1 MREYKCDCMYMGGDM
16 SNMTGIAGNGQD
28 TVAEVFDLSSPG
40 PFPSAADPRSSALAD
55 ARAQVRLGEMGLSG
69 FAPYLMNRVVSRY
82 NATLRSELGSQ
93 GLTTPKMRAMA
104 VLSVIE
110 GPLIRDLAAYTVTE
124 QSTLSRALDGLATEG
139 LIRREPDPQDSRG
152 IRVYMTAA
160 GRDAFERLWPHMA
173 RGYAA
178 MFRGVSED
186 ERRAFVATL
195 QKLLANVEE
204 QDD

>member
-1 MREYKCDCMYMGGDM
+1 MP
-16 SNMTGIAGNGQD
+16 NMTRIAGEPAQQPPAA
-28 TVAEVFDLSSPG
+28 TTPASPPRPPAIDL
-40 PFPSAADPRSSALAD
+40 
-55 ARAQVRLGEMGLSG
+55 RAQLRLGEVGLSG
-69 FAPYLMNRVVSRY
+69 FAPYLMNRVIARY
-82 NATLRSELGSQ
+82 NAALRSELAAR

-152 IRVYMTAA
+152 IRVHLTPL
-160 GRDAFERLWPHMA
+160 GRETFERFWPHMA
-173 RGYAA
+173 QGYAT

-186 ERRAFVATL
+186 ERRAFVVTL

>member
-1 MREYKCDCMYMGGDM
+1 
-16 SNMTGIAGNGQD
+16 MTGIAGNGQD
-28 TVAEVFDLSSPG
+28 VTAEAVDLAPPSVSPAPAG
-40 PFPSAADPRSSALAD
+40 LRSGTAADP
-55 ARAQVRLGEMGLSG
+55 RAQVRLGEMGLTG

-82 NATLRSELGSQ
+82 NAALRGELGAQ
-93 GLTTPKMRAMA
+93 GLTTPKMRALA

-139 LIRREPDPQDSRG
+139 LIRRDPDPQDSRG
-152 IRVYMTAA
+152 IRVYMTPA
-160 GRDAFERLWPHMA
+160 GRAAFERLWPHMA
-173 RGYAA
+173 QGYAA

-195 QKLLANVEE
+195 QKLLANVEQ